1 MYILTPFIFKE
12 KKNQLHKFIQLS
24 HLKLQEKYNNKIC
37 SQDGFYLILSQ
48 SKDDSTFLFPAEA
61 LMAPNAAITQKELGE
76 LLEKAEKFHTNI
88 TYQQNHMAR
97 IFEIHSQYQR
107 APL

>member
-1 MYILTPFIFKE
+1 
-12 KKNQLHKFIQLS
+12 
-24 HLKLQEKYNNKIC
+24 
-37 SQDGFYLILSQ
+37 
-48 SKDDSTFLFPAEA
+48 
-61 LMAPNAAITQKELGE
+61 MAPNAAITQKELGE

>member
-1 MYILTPFIFKE
+1 
-12 KKNQLHKFIQLS
+12 
-24 HLKLQEKYNNKIC
+24 
-37 SQDGFYLILSQ
+37 
-48 SKDDSTFLFPAEA
+48 
-61 LMAPNAAITQKELGE
+61 MAPNAAITQKELGE

-107 APL
+107 APLWTVAAFQSIRPWHFMEAARLR